1 LNARIAKS
9 EYKKQLALTL
19 LGCEKR
25 KLTYA
30 YFERFSEGLELTSK
44 LIHFVFKRFE
54 KNKSETIHWIK

>member
-1 LNARIAKS
+1 
-9 EYKKQLALTL
+9 LALTL

-25 KLTYA
+25 KLTHA
-30 YFERFSEGLELTSK
+30 YFERFSEGFELTSK